1 MRTKQRTMLDMRTTH
16 RLPNTIQRPNNRQ
29 HQPRRLPTRPPLPTI
44 NTHPPSRRPSQLQTS
59 TRHMQHQK
67 IQQTT
72 NVTHRNNNKKMDQIT
87 GTKVPTTTN
96 PNRHKSNHQKQE
108 KTLQQKQK
116 TNFAPHTTRINKGEG
131 GKNHQ
136 GLYHLS
142 CPGMAGV
149 SPPEEQHPLARSI
162 V

>member
-16 RLPNTIQRPNNRQ
+16 RLPNTIQRPNNKQ

-72 NVTHRNNNKKMDQIT
+72 NLTHRNNNKKMDKIT

-96 PNRHKSNHQKQE
+96 PNRHKSNHQKTKKLYNKNKKQ
-108 KTLQQKQK
+108 TLH
-116 TNFAPHTTRINKGEG
+116 HTQPAQTKGRGAKITRVCIT
-131 GKNHQ
+131 
-136 GLYHLS
+136 
-142 CPGMAGV
+142 
-149 SPPEEQHPLARSI
+149 
-162 V
+162 